1 MPDLVRVW
9 NGQAIKMRNDRICLT
24 DLCRAGETA
33 GGNPIRFAH
42 WFESDATQ
50 RFLQVRSA
58 ATGREVL
65 SINPVID
72 NAENSA
78 LIIRESERGEAWG
91 DKVVGMKLA
100 ARLCPELEHQ
110 VFVWFTEELERRSL
124 AEDNQPLVL
133 SPIEAIGTAAKVVS
147 EIHQMIVTHTPA
159 LIDARME
166 IELKRDLLLLKS
178 VAVQSV
184 TGMLPGTSSVLSPL
198 DKLPRFMGVVVDP
211 EIPIG
216 VTEFFLQLNDSNLA
230 KLVTNR
236 EAELGKRTKAAY
248 RLRYDK
254 NPEYSNGYLSEKRHS
269 RGFPLLFPTKT
280 GKNVPIACYVAH
292 DWDLIV
298 YSAREMGLLRPD
310 MAAKLLAECQQ
321 FRLNEE

>member
-1 MPDLVRVW
+1 MPDLITRAW
-9 NGQAIKMRNDRICLT
+9 NGTPIARRTTDGYVNATAMCRANEKQWHDYWRTDRATEYLEALEAETGITVSNLCLT
-24 DLCRAGETA
+24 TKGGANQGTWIHPQVAVDLARWISA
-33 GGNPIRFAH
+33 PFAVFMDR
-42 WFESDATQ
+42 WF
-50 RFLQVRSA
+50 L
-58 ATGREVL
+58 
-65 SINPVID
+65 
-72 NAENSA
+72 
-78 LIIRESERGEAWG
+78 
-91 DKVVGMKLA
+91 
-100 ARLCPELEHQ
+100 
-110 VFVWFTEELERRSL
+110 EELERRSL
-124 AEDNQPLVL
+124 AEDNQPLAL

-147 EIHQMIVTHTPA
+147 EIHQMIATHTPA

-216 VTEFFLQLNDSNLA
+216 VTEFFLQLNDSNLS

>member
-1 MPDLVRVW
+1 MPDLVTRAW
-9 NGQAIKMRNDRICLT
+9 NGTPISRRTTDGYVNATAMCKANGKRWKDYRESDRCQHYL
-24 DLCRAGETA
+24 DALESVAGIPVYGLVESRSGGA
-33 GGNPIRFAH
+33 GGGNTWIHPQIAVDLARWISAPFAVWMDG
-42 WFESDATQ
+42 WF
-50 RFLQVRSA
+50 L
-58 ATGREVL
+58 
-65 SINPVID
+65 
-72 NAENSA
+72 
-78 LIIRESERGEAWG
+78 
-91 DKVVGMKLA
+91 
-100 ARLCPELEHQ
+100 
-110 VFVWFTEELERRSL
+110 EELERKSL
-124 AEDNQPLVL
+124 AEENQPLAL
-133 SPIEAIGTAAKVVS
+133 SPIETVGTAAKIVCD
-147 EIHQMIVTHTPA
+147 IHQMIATHTPG

-216 VTEFFLQLNDSNLA
+216 VTEFFLQLNDSNLS

-254 NPEYSNGYLSEKRHS
+254 DPEYSNGYLSEKRHS

-280 GKNVPIACYVAH
+280 GKNVPIACYVAY

-321 FRLNEE
+321 FKPSET

>member
-1 MPDLVRVW
+1 MPDLITRAW
-9 NGQAIKMRNDRICLT
+9 NGTPIARRTT
-24 DLCRAGETA
+24 DGYVNATAMCRANGKEWSKY
-33 GGNPIRFAH
+33 R
-42 WFESDATQ
+42 ESDRCQTYLDALAETSEIRMFDLIESRQ
-50 RFLQVRSA
+50 GQGGGTWVHPQVAVDLARWISAPFAVWMDGWFL
-58 ATGREVL
+58 
-65 SINPVID
+65 
-72 NAENSA
+72 
-78 LIIRESERGEAWG
+78 
-91 DKVVGMKLA
+91 
-100 ARLCPELEHQ
+100 
-110 VFVWFTEELERRSL
+110 EELERRSA
-124 AEDNQPLVL
+124 AEDNQPLLL
-133 SPIEAIGTAAKVVS
+133 SPVEAIGTAAKIVCD
-147 EIHQMIVTHTPA
+147 IHQMIATHTPA

-216 VTEFFLQLNDSNLA
+216 VTEFFLQLNDSNLS
-230 KLVTNR
+230 KVVTNR

-254 NPEYSNGYLSEKRHS
+254 DPEYSNGYLSEKRHS

-280 GKNVPIACYVAH
+280 GKNVPIACYVAY

-321 FRLNEE
+321 FRPCEA

>member
-1 MPDLVRVW
+1 MPDLIVRAW
-9 NGQAIKMRNDRICLT
+9 NGTQIPRRST
-24 DLCRAGETA
+24 DGYMNATAMAKA
-33 GGNPIRFAH
+33 GGKQWSDYFRTDRATTYMEALSRNSGIPVTSLYVSKPAEGTWIHPRLSVDFARWISPDFGVIQDG
-42 WFESDATQ
+42 WFIEWIEEQ
-50 RFLQVRSA
+50 QK
-58 ATGREVL
+58 
-65 SINPVID
+65 ININD
-72 NAENSA
+72 
-78 LIIRESERGEAWG
+78 
-91 DKVVGMKLA
+91 
-100 ARLCPELEHQ
+100 
-110 VFVWFTEELERRSL
+110 T
-124 AEDNQPLVL
+124 QPLAI
-133 SPIEAIGTAAKVVS
+133 SRIEEIGTGAKVVCD
-147 EIHQMIVTHTPA
+147 IHQMIATHTPG
-159 LIDARME
+159 LVDARME

-216 VTEFFLQLNDSNLA
+216 VTEFFLQLNDSNLS

-236 EAELGKRTKAAY
+236 ETELGKRTKAAY

-254 NPEYSNGYLSEKRHS
+254 DPEYSNGYLSEKRYN

-280 GKNVPIACYVAH
+280 GKNVPIACYVAY

-321 FRLNEE
+321 FRPTEA

>member
-1 MPDLVRVW
+1 MSDLTTRAW
-9 NGQAIKMRNDRICLT
+9 NGTPIARRTT
-24 DLCRAGETA
+24 DGYVNATAMCRANGKEWSKY
-33 GGNPIRFAH
+33 R
-42 WFESDATQ
+42 ESDRCQTYLDALAETSEIRMFDLIESRQ
-50 RFLQVRSA
+50 GQGGGTWVHPQVAVDLARWISAPFAVWMDGWFL
-58 ATGREVL
+58 
-65 SINPVID
+65 
-72 NAENSA
+72 
-78 LIIRESERGEAWG
+78 
-91 DKVVGMKLA
+91 
-100 ARLCPELEHQ
+100 
-110 VFVWFTEELERRSL
+110 EELERRSA
-124 AEDNQPLVL
+124 AEDNQPLLL
-133 SPIEAIGTAAKVVS
+133 SPVEAIGTAAKIVCD
-147 EIHQMIVTHTPA
+147 IHQMIATHTPA

-216 VTEFFLQLNDSNLA
+216 VTEFFLQLNDSNLS
-230 KLVTNR
+230 KVVTNR

-254 NPEYSNGYLSEKRHS
+254 DPEYSNGYLSEKRHS

-280 GKNVPIACYVAH
+280 GKNVPIACYVAY

-321 FRLNEE
+321 FRPCEA